1 MALFAGLPARH
12 RTRWLRAPLLATL
25 VCAQLLKVGAEGLVD
40 DEKEVPCGMLG
51 ALAKAAETVHGG
63 CCMGGVPG
71 W

>member
-40 DEKEVPCGMLG
+40 EKKGPCGMLG
-51 ALAKAAETVHGG
+51 ALAKAAETE
-63 CCMGGVPG
+63 
-71 W
+71 